1 MELAEK
7 LNKSLADTF
16 AFYLKAQYYHWN
28 VEGPDFFQYHGL
40 FAAIYEE
47 VYAAVDPI
55 AEHIRTVGGYAAGTF
70 SRYMD
75 LTDVR
80 EVITIPSAME
90 MIADLE
96 QANNAVITN
105 LIQSMRAAEDANEP
119 ALANYIQER
128 IDAHKKH
135 GWMLRATQKVRT
147 SDE

>member
-1 MELAEK
+1 MELVEK

-80 EVITIPSAME
+80 EVITVPSAME

-96 QANNAVITN
+96 RANNAVITN